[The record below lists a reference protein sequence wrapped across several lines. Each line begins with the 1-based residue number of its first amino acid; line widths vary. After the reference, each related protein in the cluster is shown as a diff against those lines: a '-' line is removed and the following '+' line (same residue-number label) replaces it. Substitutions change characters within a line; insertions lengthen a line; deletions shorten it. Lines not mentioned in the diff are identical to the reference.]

1 MKAPKIHASQIVYQ
15 GFYNLRKDS
24 LVREDGERLDYT
36 SLEIPWDAAV
46 VLAEDLEGR
55 LVLNREYRHPTG
67 GFILGCPGGSLK
79 EGENPVQ
86 GGARELLE
94 ETGYLSDQIELIG
107 CCYPIP
113 SVCNQKIY
121 FLYAKNAHP
130 SLDRKLDPFEFIET
144 ELKLEEDLR
153 KEILSGAPVC
163 GILCTALWYKSQR
176 TC

>member
-1 MKAPKIHASQIVYQ
+1 MKAPKISSSLIVYE

-24 LVREDGERLDYT
+24 LEREDGEKLDYT

-46 VLAEDLEGR
+46 VLAEDAEGR

-67 GFILGCPGGSLK
+67 QFVLGCPGGSLK
-79 EGENPVQ
+79 ANEDPIM
-86 GGARELLE
+86 GGARELFE
-94 ETGYLSDQIELIG
+94 ETGYRSDEIELIG

-121 FLYAKNAHP
+121 FLHAKNARQSP
-130 SLDRKLDPFEFIET
+130 DRKLDPFEFIET
-144 ELKLEEDLR
+144 ELKSEEELR
-153 KEILSGAPVC
+153 QEILSGALID
-163 GILCTALWYKSQR
+163 GILCTALWYKSLR